1 MRHPWWDEAPEER
14 NDWGKTKSKNA
25 NDRLTRP
32 LDAPSRGQDAPTAR
46 PV

>member
-1 MRHPWWDEAPEER
+1 MRHPWWGEAPEER
-14 NDWGKTKSKNA
+14 NDWSKSKSKNA
-25 NDRLTRP
+25 KDRLART